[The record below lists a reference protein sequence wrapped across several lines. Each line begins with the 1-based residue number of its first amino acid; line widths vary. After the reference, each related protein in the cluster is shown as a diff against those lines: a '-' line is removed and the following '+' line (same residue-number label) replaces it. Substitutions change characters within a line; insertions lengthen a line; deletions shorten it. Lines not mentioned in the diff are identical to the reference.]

1 MFVLCLATTHISYI
15 AAFSVFSVS
24 REVMIPISF
33 VYANDVFREE
43 EKEGGMAIF
52 GPMLICLLIPLYSS
66 GRMR

>member
-1 MFVLCLATTHISYI
+1 MSMFVLCLATTHISYI

-43 EKEGGMAIF
+43 EKEGRRNGNLWADADLF
-52 GPMLICLLIPLYSS
+52 VDTTLQ
-66 GRMR
+66 